1 MERPGAARAGPPPL
15 TARASSLAH
24 ARSAA
29 AALVLAATVVGCR
42 PVRPAAPTPADSAA
56 THADSSRAE
65 GSARAL
71 PDPSTAV
78 RFEIVAAGD
87 STFQLLARDPSW
99 LRDGMTGIVV
109 DPRRR
114 DVLVARFTLLALH
127 GDTADALVT
136 GQTMRV
142 STDHVALIAR
152 PVVVQAP
159 IVRRIERRRFWTGAI
174 VGGALG
180 LIFGILLD

>member
-1 MERPGAARAGPPPL
+1 MRPAGP
-15 TARASSLAH
+15 A
-24 ARSAA
+24 
-29 AALVLAATVVGCR
+29 
-42 PVRPAAPTPADSAA
+42 PAAGDSTAA
-56 THADSSRAE
+56 HADSSRAD
-65 GSARAL
+65 GSGRAL

-78 RFEIVAAGD
+78 RFEIVAVGD
-87 STFQLLARDPSW
+87 STFQLLAPDPSW
-99 LRDGMTGIVV
+99 LREGMMGIVV

-114 DVLVARFTLLALH
+114 DVLVARFSLLGLRA
-127 GDTADALVT
+127 DTADALVT

-152 PVVVQAP
+152 PAP
-159 IVRRIERRRFWTGAI
+159 PPQIVRRIERRRFWTGAV

>member
-1 MERPGAARAGPPPL
+1 MAPARVD
-15 TARASSLAH
+15 
-24 ARSAA
+24 SAA
-29 AALVLAATVVGCR
+29 A
-42 PVRPAAPTPADSAA
+42 PADS
-56 THADSSRAE
+56 TRPD

-78 RFEIVAAGD
+78 RFEIVAVGD
-87 STFQLLARDPSW
+87 STFQLLAPDPSW
-99 LRDGMTGIVV
+99 LREGMMGIVV

-114 DVLVARFTLLALH
+114 DVLVARFSLLALRA
-127 GDTADALVT
+127 DTADALVT

-152 PVVVQAP
+152 PPVVQTP

-180 LIFGILLD
+180 LIVGILLD

>member
-1 MERPGAARAGPPPL
+1 M
-15 TARASSLAH
+15 
-24 ARSAA
+24 
-29 AALVLAATVVGCR
+29 
-42 PVRPAAPTPADSAA
+42 RPAAPVPADSAA
-56 THADSSRAE
+56 HADTSRAD

-78 RFEIVAAGD
+78 RFEIVAVGD
-87 STFQLLARDPSW
+87 STFQLLAPDPSW

-114 DVLVARFTLLALH
+114 DVLVARFSLLALRA
-127 GDTADALVT
+127 DTADALVT

-152 PVVVQAP
+152 PPVVQAP